1 MIRQASLENVYSDV
15 MLLSC
20 TDRQKLYS
28 RMQKELYQND
38 EIVAY
43 TTAGMPFTRKQYIEQ
58 INIGLR
64 QIENGELIT
73 DEELEKEIATW

>member
-15 MLLSC
+15 MLLKE

-28 RMQKELYQND
+28 RMQKELYQNN

-43 TTAGMPFTRKQYIEQ
+43 TTAGLPLTRKQYIEK
-58 INIGLR
+58 
-64 QIENGELIT
+64 IEKAIAEADRGELIT

>member
-1 MIRQASLENVYSDV
+1 MIRQASLENIYSDI

-28 RMQKELYQND
+28 RMQRELYQNN

-43 TTAGMPFTRKQYIEQ
+43 TTAGLPLTRKQYIEK
-58 INIGLR
+58 
-64 QIENGELIT
+64 IE
-73 DEELEKEIATW
+73 KAIAEAN

>member
-1 MIRQASLENVYSDV
+1 MENIYSDI
-15 MLLSC
+15 MLLSRV
-20 TDRQKLYS
+20 DRQKLYR
-28 RMQKELYQND
+28 RMQKELYQDN

-43 TTAGMPFTRKQYIEQ
+43 TTAGMSLTRKQYIEQ